1 MTEEKNV
8 NNLVEEEVEQKTEEI
23 KEEGIKKSYYSIILK
38 KEKKCSKKELDTLK
52 KEVETLKADL
62 AEQNDKYLRI
72 VAEYDNYRK
81 RVQKEKEGI
90 YGDAYVD
97 AVKEILPIL
106 DNMERAVAF
115 ADSGNLAEGVT
126 MTLNMF
132 KEIFTKMGVE
142 EIPSENVEFDPNI
155 HNAVMHIEDEAFGE
169 NMVVE
174 TFSKGYKKGDKIIRY
189 AMVKV
194 AN

>member
-1 MTEEKNV
+1 MTEEKDI
-8 NNLVEEEVEQKTEEI
+8 NNIDEKVEEKVEEV
-23 KEEGIKKSYYSIILK
+23 KEETKKD
-38 KEKKCSKKELDTLK
+38 KKCSKKEVEALK
-52 KEVETLKADL
+52 KELETLKADL
-62 AEQNDKYLRI
+62 SEQNDKYLRI

-90 YGDAYVD
+90 YGDAYID

-132 KEIFTKMGVE
+132 KDIFAKMGVE
-142 EIPSENVEFDPNI
+142 EIPSENVEFDPNV

-169 NMVVE
+169 NMVAE

>member
-1 MTEEKNV
+1 MTEEKNA

-23 KEEGIKKSYYSIILK
+23 KEEAK

-132 KEIFTKMGVE
+132 KDIFTKMGVE

>member
-23 KEEGIKKSYYSIILK
+23 KEEAK

-132 KEIFTKMGVE
+132 KDIFTKMGVE

-155 HNAVMHIEDEAFGE
+155 HNAVMHIEDEVFGE

>member
-23 KEEGIKKSYYSIILK
+23 KEEAK

-132 KEIFTKMGVE
+132 KDIFTKMGVE